1 MGARSVRS
9 CYSGQSDVVEPQ
21 AHEKSAWRRYH
32 ERVVTA
38 GRAMDG
44 WEDEAVRSA
53 FIKTMFDG
61 RAATNTEQEEVA

>member
-1 MGARSVRS
+1 
-9 CYSGQSDVVEPQ
+9 
-21 AHEKSAWRRYH
+21 
-32 ERVVTA
+32 
-38 GRAMDG
+38 MDG